1 MTSCCEHLTST
12 SCTCCRP
19 VEPDPAAVL
28 RRVDPEELNRALAT
42 FAETLRPI
50 VEAFAAALVELG
62 RQAEALAAALR
73 DTGRPS
79 PYRDDRPRWQSPYGP
94 PRERR

>member
-1 MTSCCEHLTST
+1 MTGCCEDLASG

-19 VEPDPAAVL
+19 VDPDPAAVL
-28 RRVDPEELNRALAT
+28 RRLDPEELNRALAAV
-42 FAETLRPI
+42 AETLRPI
-50 VEAFAAALVELG
+50 VEAVAAALIELG
-62 RQAEALAAALR
+62 RQAEAIVAALR